1 MLHRDCCFS
10 RQLVDL
16 DRQRQECTQALA
28 TLREKK
34 PAAAGSATASSSA
47 AASSLS
53 PSQVHAPPPAKLWV
67 SLSSNF
73 VRLPRAHVGELLR
86 RDRARLDAEI
96 EIVRG
101 EMKERMKALQAIAP
115 SLALD
120 KGLLDFAL
128 A

>member
-1 MLHRDCCFS
+1 M
-10 RQLVDL
+10 DL

-34 PAAAGSATASSSA
+34 PAAAGSASASA
-47 AASSLS
+47 AASSVS